1 MSEQYNW
8 INYNHAII
16 PNTAPHETVDLTAL
30 KSGQLWK
37 DNPRALLARWTTEF
51 DCGEETNWWYVIKD
65 DPFDISK
72 LKAKR
77 RYEIRKGQRNFA
89 VERIK
94 PTEWVDALLRITVAA
109 YSAWPKKYRPI
120 VDELQFRKSVASWTK
135 YEIYGAFLGET
146 GELCAYALVK
156 KCGKCAEFSML
167 RADPMYENQAINA
180 AMVAG
185 LLMENEEFLK
195 NGGYICDGSRS
206 INHETAFQDYLEK
219 YFDFRK
225 AFCKLHVA
233 FRPGIGAVVKCL
245 YPLRKLLQRMDN
257 IGLVH
262 QINAVLTMK
271 DFSEE

>member
-1 MSEQYNW
+1 MSEWYNW
-8 INYNHAII
+8 KNYNHAMI
-16 PNTAPHETVDLTAL
+16 PNIAPHETVDLTAL

-37 DNPRALLARWTTEF
+37 ENPKALLARWTTEF
-51 DCGEETNWWYVIKD
+51 DCEEETNWWYVIKD
-65 DPFDISK
+65 NTFDISK

-77 RYEIRKGQRNFA
+77 RYEIRKGQRNFV
-89 VERIK
+89 VERIN
-94 PTEWVDALLRITVAA
+94 PAEWVDDLLRITVVA
-109 YSAWPKKYRPI
+109 YSAWPKKYRPD
-120 VDELQFRKSVASWTK
+120 VDEHQFRESAASWTK
-135 YEIYGAFLGET
+135 YEVYGAFLRET

-156 KCGKCAEFSML
+156 KHGKCAEFSML
-167 RADPMYENQAINA
+167 RVDPMHEKQAINA

-225 AFCKLHVA
+225 AFCKLHVV
-233 FRPGIGAVVKCL
+233 FRPGIGVVVKCL
-245 YPLRKLLQRMDN
+245 YPLRKLLRRMDN

-271 DFSEE
+271 AFSEE